1 MAFGNDFLPFMR
13 HLIEDDD
20 VDEVV
25 NTLRSDWLTTGPKTN
40 IFEEK
45 FKLYVGSDFAV
56 ALNSCTAGLHL
67 ALVVAGIEKGDEVI
81 TTPLTFTATS
91 EAIIRQGAKP
101 IFVDVHTDTYNID
114 EEQILEK
121 ITPRTKAILPM
132 HFGGHPCELKA
143 IQEIAD
149 DYGLVVIEDAAHAL
163 SAEYEGKKIGSISD
177 ITAFS
182 FHPTKNITTGEG
194 GMITTNNE
202 EYAKR
207 IKRLSLHGISK
218 DTYQRYNLGSWY
230 YEVLEAGFKYNITDI
245 QSSLG
250 ITQLNKIERFWGFRE
265 KYFDQYNAAFQ
276 DIPEIAVPTV
286 KNNVR
291 HSYHLYPILLRAEL
305 LNIDRGEFIKRMNDE
320 KIGTSVHYIP
330 LHLHPYYKTTF
341 GYEKGDYPNA
351 EYVGDREVS
360 LPIYPKLTTENVQYV
375 IDTVTR
381 LIDEC
386 RI

>member
-1 MAFGNDFLPFMR
+1 MTFGDDFLPFMR

-20 VDEVV
+20 IDEVV

-40 IFEEK
+40 IFEQK
-45 FKLYVGSDFAV
+45 FKSYVGSDFAV

-67 ALVVAGIEKGDEVI
+67 ALLVAGVKNGDEII
-81 TTPLTFTATS
+81 TTPLTFTATT

-101 IFVDVHTDTYNID
+101 IFVDVHGDTYNID
-114 EEQILEK
+114 EEQILDK
-121 ITPRTKAILPM
+121 ITPKTKAILPM
-132 HFGGHPCELKA
+132 HFGGHPCELGA

-149 DYGLVVIEDAAHAL
+149 DYELVLIEDAAHAL
-163 SAEYEGKKIGSISD
+163 GAEYEGKKIGSIGD

-250 ITQLNKIERFWGFRE
+250 ITQLNKIERFWSLRR
-265 KYFDQYNAAFQ
+265 KYFDKYNAAFQ
-276 DIPEIAVPTV
+276 DIPEIVIPTV
-286 KNNVR
+286 KDNVR
-291 HSYHLYPILLRAEL
+291 HSYHLYPILLKTEL
-305 LNIDRGEFIKRMNDE
+305 LNIDRGEFIKRMNNE

-341 GYEKGDYPNA
+341 GYEKGDFPNA

>member
-1 MAFGNDFLPFMR
+1 MTFGDDFLPFMR

-20 VDEVV
+20 IDEVV

-40 IFEEK
+40 VFEEN
-45 FKLYVGSDFAV
+45 FKSYVDSDFAV
-56 ALNSCTAGLHL
+56 ALNSCTAALHL
-67 ALVVAGIEKGDEVI
+67 ALVVAGVKKGDEVI
-81 TTPLTFTATS
+81 TTPLTFTATA

-101 IFVDVHTDTYNID
+101 IFVDVRRDTYNID

-132 HFGGHPCELKA
+132 HFGGHPCEHRA

-149 DYGLVVIEDAAHAL
+149 DSGLMVIEDAAHAL
-163 SAEYEGKKIGSISD
+163 GAEYEGKKIGSIGD

-250 ITQLNKIERFWGFRE
+250 ITQLNKIERFWRLRG

-276 DIPEIAVPTV
+276 NIPEIVVPTV
-286 KNNVR
+286 KDNVR
-291 HSYHLYPILLRAEL
+291 HSYHLYPILLKTEL
-305 LNIDRGEFIKRMNDE
+305 LNIDRGEFIKRMNDK

-341 GYEKGDYPNA
+341 GYKKGDYPNA

-375 IDTVTR
+375 INAVTR